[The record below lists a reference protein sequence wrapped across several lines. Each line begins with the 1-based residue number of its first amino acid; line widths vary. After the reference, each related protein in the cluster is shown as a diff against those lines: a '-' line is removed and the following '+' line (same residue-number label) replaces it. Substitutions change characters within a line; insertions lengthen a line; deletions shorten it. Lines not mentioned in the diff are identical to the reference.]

1 MSDAPPVEARP
12 VAPLWKILALAAAV
26 AGVFYAFHLEAEW
39 WLDLHPKALGAL
51 RTRHFVPLIART
63 GRAIGPWSLPP
74 IVVIGALL
82 FSARALFLRATVR
95 PAVLIPVAIAMFFAI
110 GTSVSMIDGYIPTY
124 DRTIQPAVLYPYT
137 QPFASYADVPKV
149 ETKGPANFLRNF
161 PRRQLNDV
169 MANHSRTHPPGPVL
183 FLWVV
188 SRLFGPGLVPAWLA
202 TVFFASLATIPVFF
216 LARALYGEGTARRAL
231 ALFLL
236 VPSVILFT
244 TTSMDGPMMVFLVA
258 AIWAFL
264 HATAEGA
271 RWVAGAVV
279 SGLALSLA
287 SFMTYTASYLLLFFG
302 VIAVLAFFTD
312 RPRFRRTVRIIPI
325 AAATCLA
332 FYGVL
337 YLAVGY
343 DPIAALQR
351 AVWANNELVG
361 TGHGTFEQYLHVSLS
376 NLFAFLFGMGFALVA
391 VWLLQVKAALAGA
404 RSGRGTDLFVL
415 AFPISLVVITFSALY
430 TLEVERIWMFMALMV
445 TLAAGR
451 FLDERQRAGGGD
463 AAFYWTAAL
472 LGAQVILMETF
483 FDTLW

>member
-1 MSDAPPVEARP
+1 MSDSPPAKARP
-12 VAPLWKILALAAAV
+12 VAPLWTILALTVVVAAV
-26 AGVFYAFHLEAEW
+26 FFAFHVEAEW
-39 WLDLHPKALGAL
+39 WLDLNPKALGAL
-51 RTRHFVPLIART
+51 RTRHFVPLIARW
-63 GRAIGPWSLPP
+63 GRSIGLWSLPP
-74 IVVIGALL
+74 IGVLGLFLL
-82 FSARALFLRATVR
+82 SARTLFLRTTVR
-95 PAVLIPVAIAMFFAI
+95 PAFLLPASIAMFFAI
-110 GTSVSMIDGYIPTY
+110 GTSVSMIDGYIFTY
-124 DRTIQPAVLYPYT
+124 DRTVQPAVLYPYT
-137 QPFASYADVPKV
+137 QPFASYADVPRV

-202 TVFFASLATIPVFF
+202 TVFFASLTTIPVFF
-216 LARALYGEGTARRAL
+216 LARDLYGETAARRAL

-244 TTSMDGPMMVFLVA
+244 TTSMDGPMMAFLVA

-264 HATAEGA
+264 RATAEGA
-271 RWVAGAVV
+271 RWVTSAIL
-279 SGLALSLA
+279 SGLALALA

-312 RPRFRRTVRIIPI
+312 RPRFWRIARLIPV
-325 AAATCLA
+325 AALTCFA
-332 FYGVL
+332 FYGAL

-361 TGHGTFEQYLHVSLS
+361 TGHGTFVQYVHVSLA

-391 VWLLQVKAALAGA
+391 VWLLQVKVAAERARAGQEA
-404 RSGRGTDLFVL
+404 DLFVL
-415 AFPISLVVITFSALY
+415 AFPISLLVITFSALY
-430 TLEVERIWMFMALMV
+430 TLEVERIWMFMALMLTV
-445 TLAAGR
+445 AAGR
-451 FLDERQRAGGGD
+451 YLDERQKRGGGD
-463 AAFYWTAAL
+463 SAFYWTAGL
-472 LGAQVILMETF
+472 LGLQVLCTETL
-483 FDTLW
+483 FDSLW

>member
-1 MSDAPPVEARP
+1 MSDSPPAKARP
-12 VAPLWKILALAAAV
+12 VAPLWTILAVAAVVAAA
-26 AGVFYAFHLEAEW
+26 FFAFHIEAEW
-39 WLDLHPKALGAL
+39 WLDLNPKALGAL
-51 RTRHFVPLIART
+51 RTRHFVPLIARW
-63 GRAIGPWSLPP
+63 GRSIGLWSLPA
-74 IVVIGALL
+74 IGVLGVFLL
-82 FSARALFLRATVR
+82 SARALFLRTTVR
-95 PAVLIPVAIAMFFAI
+95 PAILLLASIALFFAI
-110 GTSVSMIDGYIPTY
+110 GTSVSMIDGYIFTY
-124 DRTIQPAVLYPYT
+124 DRTVQPAVLYPYT
-137 QPFASYADVPKV
+137 QPFASYADVPRV

-202 TVFFASLATIPVFF
+202 TVFFASLTTIPVFF
-216 LARALYGEGTARRAL
+216 LARDLYGEAAARRAL

-244 TTSMDGPMMVFLVA
+244 TTSMDGPMMAFLAA

-264 HATAEGA
+264 RATAEGA
-271 RWVAGAVV
+271 RWVMGAVL
-279 SGLALSLA
+279 SGLAVALA
-287 SFMTYTASYLLLFFG
+287 SFMTYTVSYLLLFFG

-312 RPRFRRTVRIIPI
+312 RTRFWRIARIIPV
-325 AAATCLA
+325 AALTGLA
-332 FYGVL
+332 FYGAL

-343 DPIAALQR
+343 DPIAAVQR

-361 TGHGTFEQYLHVSLS
+361 TGHGTFVQYIHVSLA

-391 VWLLQVKAALAGA
+391 VWLLQVKVAAERARAGPEA
-404 RSGRGTDLFVL
+404 DLFVL
-415 AFPISLVVITFSALY
+415 AFPISLLVITFSALY
-430 TLEVERIWMFMALMV
+430 TLEVERIWMFMALML

-451 FLDERQRAGGGD
+451 YLDERQKRGGGD
-463 AAFYWTAAL
+463 SAFYWTAGL
-472 LGAQVILMETF
+472 LGLQVLCTETF